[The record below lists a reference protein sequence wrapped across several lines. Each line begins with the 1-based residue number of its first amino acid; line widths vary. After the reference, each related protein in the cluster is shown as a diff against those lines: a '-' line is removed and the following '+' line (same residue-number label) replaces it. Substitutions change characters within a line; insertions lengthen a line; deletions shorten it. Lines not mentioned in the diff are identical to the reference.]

1 MKLQSP
7 TWSERPEPLCP
18 GQTVWIPDR
27 QEEAEGLQEAGT
39 RSYEVQT
46 SDGGVYRRNR
56 RALVEIPNSDSF
68 NPNVM
73 TETNLNTTETNLNE
87 SNQNTS
93 DIADQPQRSTR
104 QSQPPNRYEPS
115 WRTWLSLMCVRAF
128 DLVCITCTC
137 LTLVQYKM
145 YEWILGGEMWC
156 MHNVILVSL
165 SRVHA
170 YIVVRLRGW
179 MIKTIYTHEIQEDA
193 LRELGL
199 YPRYY
204 GNPWARTHTLQSHL
218 HSMLHFSV
226 MTNPQE
232 LQRILNHCWLIW

>member
-1 MKLQSP
+1 MSTPLKCGFSPSELLMSRKLRTNLP
-7 TWSERPEPLCP
+7 TTRDSLRPAVPDLSLVRRREEQMRQQAEQNYNRRHGARDLEPLSP

-73 TETNLNTTETNLNE
+73 TETNLNTTETNPNE

-115 WRTWLSLMCVRAF
+115 WRT
-128 DLVCITCTC
+128 
-137 LTLVQYKM
+137 
-145 YEWILGGEMWC
+145 
-156 MHNVILVSL
+156 
-165 SRVHA
+165 
-170 YIVVRLRGW
+170 
-179 MIKTIYTHEIQEDA
+179 
-193 LRELGL
+193 
-199 YPRYY
+199 
-204 GNPWARTHTLQSHL
+204 
-218 HSMLHFSV
+218 
-226 MTNPQE
+226 
-232 LQRILNHCWLIW
+232 